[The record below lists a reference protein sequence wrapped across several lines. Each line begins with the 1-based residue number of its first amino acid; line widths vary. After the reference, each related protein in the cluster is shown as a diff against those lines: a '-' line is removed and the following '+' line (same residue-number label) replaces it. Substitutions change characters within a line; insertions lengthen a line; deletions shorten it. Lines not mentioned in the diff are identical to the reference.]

1 MLNGFSGTRPGATSL
16 SVAVYDIYMRLA
28 AWAVLL
34 PLAGVCQGYQDEEAR
49 TALLSRVM
57 GTMRHA
63 LARMPDYTCTETITR
78 STGDGT
84 PLRVRTLERLRLQVA
99 LIGGKELFSWPGAAP
114 FERDSLY
121 DLVGGGTAG
130 TGDFAGFSRGV
141 FGSDAARFTTGEEE
155 VRAEKRT
162 VRYDYIVPR
171 TSSGYVLRS
180 DIDRAVVDYG
190 GSFWVDPATGRVLT
204 LQVEVDYR
212 RNHIPD
218 VLDMF
223 DVKTLLDF
231 KHIVIGGEDLPFPD
245 SSTLTVVHLR
255 NSIVSNNRIEFSG
268 CRQYAAESSIQ
279 FGEHGK
285 AAPTATATSPPAEL
299 PDGLDFEVTLEEP
312 IRASSSAAGDA
323 ISAILLHPVK
333 AGTLRIPKG
342 ARLVGRIL
350 GIETD
355 LDKDATHV
363 RLGFSHLEIEGRY
376 FPFRARLVTSASAPG
391 VVAGGR
397 RQAKW
402 INLRDIQNAGTPEWR
417 TRMDFTLIG
426 KEGQMA
432 KGFRMEWTTVSSQ
445 NPKNK

>member
-1 MLNGFSGTRPGATSL
+1 
-16 SVAVYDIYMRLA
+16 MRLTA
-28 AWAVLL
+28 SALLLLLAV
-34 PLAGVCQGYQDEEAR
+34 VCQGRQDEASR
-49 TALLSRVM
+49 TALLSRVL

-63 LARMPDYTCTETITR
+63 IARMPDYTCTENITR
-78 STGDGT
+78 SIGGGT

-99 LIGGKELFSWPGAAP
+99 IIGGKELFSWPGAAP
-114 FERDSLY
+114 FERDSPY
-121 DLVGGGTAG
+121 DMVGGGTAG

-141 FGSDAARFTTGEEE
+141 FGSDAAQFTSGEEE

-162 VRYDYIVPR
+162 VRYDYIVPLA
-171 TSSGYVLRS
+171 SSGYVLRS
-180 DIDRAVVDYG
+180 DTDRAAVDYG
-190 GSFWVDPATGRVLT
+190 GSFWVDPATERVLT

-231 KHIVIGGEDLPFPD
+231 KDILIGGEELPFPD

-255 NSIVSNNRIEFSG
+255 NSIVSTNRIEFSG

-285 AAPTATATSPPAEL
+285 AAPIATVPPLPAEL
-299 PDGLDFEVTLEEP
+299 PGGLDFEVTLEEA

-323 ISAILLHPVK
+323 VSAVLRHPVK

-350 GIETD
+350 GLETD

-363 RLGFSHLEIEGRY
+363 RLGFSHLETEGRY
-376 FPFRARLVTSASAPG
+376 FPFRARFVTSESAPG
-391 VVAGGR
+391 VAEGGP
-397 RQAKW
+397 QWANW
-402 INLRDIQNAGTPEWR
+402 INLRDIRNADRPEWMTR
-417 TRMDFTLIG
+417 TDFTLRG
-426 KEGQMA
+426 KQGQMA
-432 KGFRMEWTTVSSQ
+432 KGFRMEWTTRSSQ
-445 NPKNK
+445 NPKGK